1 MDITKTA
8 SAVGK
13 KFNTGS
19 DTLVPEN
26 YAIINAY
33 VDQILEDWQGEI
45 MKDQLMGLFREESQV
60 QDIYKV
66 ISKNRPNEVA
76 PLNRDGQEMKFITG
90 TDGFPYEFRTYQY
103 RLAVKA
109 ARRLLEVDNVGAVT
123 DRFEWLMEASD
134 RTMRNALA
142 DVFARAVK
150 PTNAPFLCPDGMYL
164 IDSDRPNPDPK
175 VPDWS
180 NELADMDIT
189 DEALFNVVLRAK
201 NQISPNGEKLNLKV
215 KKFLIPQEYEQV
227 AWVLTNSGQKVGST
241 ANDANWSNG
250 RFTFE
255 VFDEGP
261 SDAIFALLD
270 DPKGKKNGLQI
281 RWGEKPNLKDLGSID
296 PDILG
301 KRIRF
306 RFGLGSLD
314 PRYTWMGAKLN
325 AL

>member
-8 SAVGK
+8 SAVSK
-13 KFNTGS
+13 KYLTGS
-19 DTLVPEN
+19 DTLIPEA
-26 YAIINAY
+26 YGIINAY
-33 VDQILEDWQGEI
+33 VDQIMEDWQGEI
-45 MKDQLMGLFREESQV
+45 MKAQLMGLFREENQKH
-60 QDIYKV
+60 DIYKV
-66 ISKNRPNEVA
+66 KMKNRPNNTA
-76 PLNRDGQEMKFITG
+76 PLSRDADNLTYITG
-90 TDGFPYEFRTYQY
+90 TDGFDYEFATYQY

-109 ARRLLEVDNVGAVT
+109 ERRLLDVDDVGAVT
-123 DRFEWLMEASD
+123 ERFDWLMEAAD
-134 RTMRNALA
+134 RTQRNAFR

-175 VPDWS
+175 VPSWS

-189 DEALFNVVLRAK
+189 DEALFNIVIRAK
-201 NQISPNGEKLNLKV
+201 DQISPNGEKLNLKV
-215 KKFLIPQEYEQV
+215 KKFLIPQEYERV
-227 AWVLTNSGQKVGST
+227 AWILTNSAQKLNST

-261 SDAIFALLD
+261 DATIFALLD

-281 RWGEKPNLKDLGSID
+281 RWGEKPNLADID
-296 PDILG
+296 FENPDILG

-314 PRYTWMGAKLN
+314 PRYVWMGGVLN